1 MANLIDDISSDSL
14 NAETIPFSFDE
25 IYNELKNRLKR
36 KGYDLSEGSNTSM
49 LVDIMAYLVSM
60 LNANTAVNINETLLA
75 YANKTDNI
83 IADARNLGY
92 EIRKSTSYIYE
103 LNITVGPGTVII
115 PQYTQFEANGHNY
128 YYIGEK
134 LVFKDLPEAKEITIR
149 VKEGTLYRSSENP
162 ETLEV
167 TIGKTIIDNVETTQY
182 YIDLP
187 YTNIEDDGIF
197 VQVSYYDENGIY
209 HDHEVFTQAD
219 EMIYDVDSN
228 HKNKYIRI
236 DNNEYGTP
244 RIYFKY
250 ANMGYGLPVGSKV
263 YITLLETSGENGS
276 AGDISDPKIFK
287 CSIPGVAVSK
297 VKLVQEGQPAESNES
312 IKENAPKYYNSNNR
326 LVTVNDYVAACER
339 DARVKKAIVW
349 GGEDEFPVSPGHIWF
364 SFFPSTYTHTF
375 TYDKDSDSWNRNDS
389 TNIISYGSSND
400 ELRTQQINFFTAN
413 YISNSEIRYKN
424 YNSNGTLQAKGV
436 WDKLDEIKVPT
447 LEYHHR
453 NPIYCEMSYTIEI
466 LKYLL
471 TEDKDKIHE
480 EIFTIIDN
488 CFTGK
493 NESVNFETFDTEY
506 FLASIIKRIDKRITD
521 ISGFNIFQKNRL
533 VLNSKTVC
541 SEQVDS
547 GCLDQYIPLAAPYEA
562 YFDENGYLL
571 IDKLPSIDTPDFI
584 SYMGEQ
590 GNDLYVDWSKIREDI
605 ANGIPQEEH
614 KLIVAPVMCKQ
625 KDFKLIT
632 KDDIDK
638 SRIQLKFKVHPD
650 DCSQKEDKDFTY
662 NGIKIKIFKDEV
674 NDNEDGEIDLSCCTD
689 LNNFTHSFYVDKK
702 DPSII
707 HLSSD
712 LNLKPGDEV
721 KVDYDSCCG
730 FYYVFNG
737 VKRDILVHL
746 FVDANESG
754 FKNYMYGNT
763 ALSGTLSYLYTDDV
777 MYLHTG
783 GRDATPISEYYLT
796 TEADINQK
804 TSYIETY
811 DTTPRSYLYTSD
823 AMYMHSADSYYLTT
837 NGYSV
842 EDPNSVDIYTGSI
855 VREINKLMYS
865 RSPLKMDLF
874 YRNRY
879 LNLNYNS
886 NNFALI
892 KNVIP
897 RLLKV
902 KFNEVI

>member
-1 MANLIDDISSDSL
+1 MANLIDEISSDAL

-25 IYNELKNRLKR
+25 IYNELKNRLKS

-60 LNANTAVNINETLLA
+60 LNANTAININETLLA

-103 LNITVGPGTVII
+103 LNVVVGPGTVII
-115 PQYTQFEANGHNY
+115 PQYMQFEANGHNF

-134 LVFKDLPEAKEITIR
+134 LVFKDLPDTKEITIR

-162 ETLEV
+162 GTLEV

-209 HDHEVFTQAD
+209 HNREVFTQAD

-228 HKNKYIRI
+228 QKNKYIRI

-250 ANMGYGLPVGSKV
+250 ANMGFGLPIGSKV

-276 AGDISDPKIFK
+276 VGNIDDPTIFK
-287 CSIPGVAVSK
+287 CSVPGVTVSNA
-297 VKLVQEGQPAESNES
+297 KLVQEGQPAESNES

-326 LVTVNDYVAACER
+326 LVTVNDYVTACER

-375 TYDKDSDSWNRNDS
+375 TYNKDSDSWYRNNS
-389 TNIISYGSSND
+389 KNILPYGSDNE
-400 ELRTQQINFFTAN
+400 ELRAQQINYFIAN

-424 YNSNGTLQAKGV
+424 YNSNGVLQAKGI

-480 EIFTIIDN
+480 EIFTIIDD
-488 CFTGK
+488 CFTGR

-541 SEQVDS
+541 SEQLDS
-547 GCLDQYIPLAAPYEA
+547 GCFDQYIPLAAPYEA
-562 YFDENGYLL
+562 YFDEKGYLL
-571 IDKLPSIDTPDFI
+571 IDKLPNIDTPDFI

-590 GNDLYVDWSKIREDI
+590 GNDLYVDWSEIREDI
-605 ANGIPQEEH
+605 KNEIPQEEH
-614 KLIVAPVMCKQ
+614 KLIVAPVMQKQ
-625 KDFKLIT
+625 KDFKLLT
-632 KDDIDK
+632 KDDVEK

-650 DCSQKEDKDFTY
+650 DCTQKEDKDFTY
-662 NGIKIKIFKDEV
+662 NGIKIKITKD
-674 NDNEDGEIDLSCCTD
+674 NIKDNEEREINLACCTD
-689 LNNFTHSFYVDKK
+689 LNNFVNSFYVDKK
-702 DPSII
+702 DPSYI

-712 LNLKPGDEV
+712 LNLQPGDEV
-721 KVDYDSCCG
+721 EVEYNACCG

-746 FVDANESG
+746 FVDSNESG

-763 ALSGTLSYLYTDDV
+763 ALSGSLSYLYTDDA
-777 MYLHTG
+777 MYMHTG
-783 GRDATPISEYYLT
+783 GRDASPISEYYLT

-804 TSYIETY
+804 TKYIETY

-865 RSPLKMDLF
+865 RSPLKADLF
-874 YRNRY
+874 FRNRY

-897 RLLKV
+897 RLLEV